1 MVEVR
6 VQAPD
11 GPVTLSLPAG
21 ATVADLRAEIT
32 RLCAVPVVAQ
42 ELLSGFPP
50 VPLTAAD
57 DTSVAQALGG
67 GARVLVRR
75 AAAAGPS
82 SSSSGGGRRK
92 PQQVRRLPEGSLAPR
107 DVPVQPPVAPPAPLQ
122 PGAGADV
129 VVEAAGEGDEG
140 QEASAS
146 SHGGGGR
153 KRKAGG
159 PKINPNADPL
169 ALTLQSE
176 VARQRAVSGIGDGG
190 SSGREPTSKAPR
202 IKAQTVEQLASD
214 YYTSS
219 GSAIS
224 AAARG
229 GGKTGDFL
237 SEHGAIEHRVS
248 ALTTRKYELTAQPA
262 QGKGCGQLVASFKAV
277 RKQLVE
283 TVQHLSRDE
292 LRGFL
297 RALSSR
303 GSSSRGNTTS
313 HLLTAHAMA
322 SRSFALLGS
331 HLPDPLLSFCD
342 KHRLCCDTHR
352 PAVFWSMAHEFDGHI
367 EAGVV
372 ALRAEL

>member
-224 AAARG
+224 AAACAQRGSNASISIVWSVSCTCEMLMVRCTCLAPRSRG

-248 ALTTRKYELTAQPA
+248 ALTTRKYELT
-262 QGKGCGQLVASFKAV
+262 V
-277 RKQLVE
+277 RARRTLE
-283 TVQHLSRDE
+283 GHRARDMIDS
-292 LRGFL
+292 
-297 RALSSR
+297 ACSS
-303 GSSSRGNTTS
+303 G
-313 HLLTAHAMA
+313 
-322 SRSFALLGS
+322 
-331 HLPDPLLSFCD
+331 
-342 KHRLCCDTHR
+342 
-352 PAVFWSMAHEFDGHI
+352 
-367 EAGVV
+367 
-372 ALRAEL
+372 